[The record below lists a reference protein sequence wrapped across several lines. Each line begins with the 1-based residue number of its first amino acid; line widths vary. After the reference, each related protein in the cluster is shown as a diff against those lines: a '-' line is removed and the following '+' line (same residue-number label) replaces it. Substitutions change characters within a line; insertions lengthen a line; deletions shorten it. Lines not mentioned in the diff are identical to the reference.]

1 MYICRIVLLLGSFF
15 TSSSR
20 SCSFASIVIVLTIFN
35 VVMMY
40 TMPIKFAVRSRSLAD
55 AALVHT
61 VEVYVYVN
69 LTIST
74 LRPQPKTF

>member
-1 MYICRIVLLLGSFF
+1 M
-15 TSSSR
+15 
-20 SCSFASIVIVLTIFN
+20 IVLTIFN

-74 LRPQPKTF
+74 LRPQLETF